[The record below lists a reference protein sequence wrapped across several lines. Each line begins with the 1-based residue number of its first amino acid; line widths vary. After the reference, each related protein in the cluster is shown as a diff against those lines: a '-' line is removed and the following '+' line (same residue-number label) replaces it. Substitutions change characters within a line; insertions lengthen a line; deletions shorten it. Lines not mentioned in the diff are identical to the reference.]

1 MIKNFEQFV
10 NEGRFIYEDDKTYQS
25 IINDMRPSDSLTIYL
40 PEDFVI
46 EYERGY
52 RENLKTYKF
61 ECNKIELEYWDDD
74 DHRILAYYFH
84 TPGEKGHVC
93 KLYDLTPESF
103 EKVKDYLKT
112 HKYSENELYKNDP
125 RNK

>member
-1 MIKNFEQFV
+1 MIKNFKQFV
-10 NEGRFIYEDDKTYQS
+10 NEGRYNYADKTYQS

-40 PEDFVI
+40 PEDFVL

-52 RENLKTYKF
+52 GESIKKYKF

-74 DHRILAYYFH
+74 DHKSLEYYFN
-84 TPGEKGHVC
+84 TPGESQWVC
-93 KLYDLTPESF
+93 KLSYLTPDSF

-112 HKYSENELYKNDP
+112 HTYSENDLYKNDP